1 MSKKY
6 NISEITSLMTSKE
19 AKLTNRHIN
28 NDSISRPTIQGSRD
42 KTMADKKKFTP
53 SVNNNQW
60 LKRLAWPIN

>member
-28 NDSISRPTIQGSRD
+28 NDSISRSTIQGSRD
-42 KTMADKKKFTP
+42 KTMADILMYIPNKITQ
-53 SVNNNQW
+53 NY
-60 LKRLAWPIN
+60 PIFR